1 MLRDMDRSLVV
12 SGAGHAALIL
22 FILFG
27 DFLFAPQPSEVLPP
41 AGLDVDVI
49 SSEAFGTQ
57 GDPDSLSR
65 SDPAP
70 AEETPATAA
79 PDSSP
84 PPPARPEPE
93 PAPEPEPETVAEHP
107 PAPQP
112 TPEPQP

>member
-1 MLRDMDRSLVV
+1 MMLRDMDRSLVV

-27 DFLFAPQPSEVLPP
+27 DVLFSPEPSEVLPP
-41 AGLDVDVI
+41 PGLDVEVI
-49 SSEAFGTQ
+49 SSDAFGEA
-57 GDPDSLSR
+57 GDPNSLSR

-84 PPPARPEPE
+84 P
-93 PAPEPEPETVAEHP
+93 V
-107 PAPQP
+107 
-112 TPEPQP
+112 